1 MSDAIHGAL
10 QDISRFWPACAAIG
24 ACRHFVGVG
33 SDHLALDGFEA
44 VCSTEHGW
52 RANGYQS
59 RREGE
64 KRSKV
69 GNCAHLQAKQLPV
82 VLKGCLDIVDL
93 SAAVCLCLQILTAAL
108 DPLHRPLELQRH
120 SGGYNLL
127 AHEGCFGSVAAAHF
141 RIMHVN
147 TAALDAEEIGQSISG
162 PVDSL

>member
-44 VCSTEHGW
+44 IRSTEHGW
-52 RANGYQS
+52 RANGYQGC
-59 RREGE
+59 REGE

-82 VLKGCLDIVDL
+82 VLIGCLDIVDL
-93 SAAVCLCLQILTAAL
+93 SASVCLCLQILTAAL
-108 DPLHRPLELQRH
+108 DPLHRPLEVQCQ

-127 AHEGCFGSVAAAHF
+127 VHEGCFVSVTAAHF
-141 RIMHVN
+141 LFMHMN
-147 TAALDAEEIGQSISG
+147 TTALD
-162 PVDSL
+162 